1 MAYSILICD
10 DAPDLAEEWRE
21 VVKGVVSAELYTVKP
36 CVPIEEVRAGAGE
49 LLTRR
54 SAARSEGDIA
64 RKPQDCVFDNVDIL
78 ILDYDLLHIDE
89 QRARYTGE
97 GLARLART
105 FTECGTIVVVNQ
117 FRNAHFDLSLRGNL
131 WSHADLNLNADLLAR
146 PGLWEDGPWEGF
158 RPWSW
163 QSLNRA
169 VETQRARE
177 ELVESRLGESIVDVL
192 NMEEDD
198 VIGLSD
204 TAFGFVAPEAGS
216 FSDFGS
222 RTFKCFLN
230 DAVDGRDA
238 LATTDSDP
246 ATASRFVAARIGKW
260 LEREVLGPQDALI
273 DVPHLIERYPF
284 LMGNDVAELDA
295 WNAAIHDPQKLKAE
309 TPEGCWFKPEEFLTR
324 PAVWRHRFEAD
335 AEISERRHKYDY
347 SDVPP
352 FVFLEDTSEFAPL
365 SEAIEFRAGHHNA
378 FDRRFLRHLS
388 KFSYAPQR
396 RLAMAG

>member
-10 DAPDLAEEWRE
+10 DDPPLAEEWRE
-21 VVKGVVSAELYTVKP
+21 VVEGVVSKELYTLKP
-36 CVPIEEVRAGAGE
+36 CEPIEKVRGGVSE
-49 LLTRR
+49 LLARR
-54 SAARSEGDIA
+54 TAARSEGDIA
-64 RKPQDCVFDNVDIL
+64 REARDCVFDNVDIL

-105 FTECGTIVVVNQ
+105 FTKCGTIVVVNQ

-131 WSHADLNLNADLLAR
+131 WSHADLNLNADLLER
-146 PGLWEDGPWEGF
+146 PGLWMDGPWKGF

-163 QSLNRA
+163 QTLYRA

-192 NMEEDD
+192 NMDEDD
-198 VIGLSD
+198 AIGLSD
-204 TAFGFVAPEAGS
+204 SAFGFVAPEAAS
-216 FSDFGS
+216 YSDFS
-222 RTFKCFLN
+222 TRTFKCFLN
-230 DAVDGRDA
+230 SAVDGRDA
-238 LATTDSDP
+238 SATTESDP
-246 ATASRFVAARIGKW
+246 ATASRFVAARMGKW

-295 WNAAIHDPQKLKAE
+295 WNAAIHDPERLKAE
-309 TPEGCWFKPEEFLTR
+309 TPDGCWFEPAEFLAR

-365 SEAIEFRAGHHNA
+365 SEATEFRAGHHNA
-378 FDRRFLRHLS
+378 FDRRFVRYLAD
-388 KFSYAPQR
+388 FSYAPQR

>member
-10 DAPDLAEEWRE
+10 DDPELAEEWRE
-21 VVKGVVSAELYTVKP
+21 VVDGVVSKELYTVKP
-36 CVPIEEVRAGAGE
+36 CAPIEEVGAAVSELLARRTVARAGGGIEREA
-49 LLTRR
+49 
-54 SAARSEGDIA
+54 
-64 RKPQDCVFDNVDIL
+64 QDCVFDNVDIL

-131 WSHADLNLNADLLAR
+131 WSHADLNLNADLLER
-146 PGLWEDGPWEGF
+146 PGLWADGPWEGF

-163 QSLNRA
+163 QNLNRA

-177 ELVESRLGESIVDVL
+177 ELVESRLGASIVDVL
-192 NMEEDD
+192 NMDEDD

-204 TAFGFVAPEAGS
+204 SAFGFVAPEAGG

-222 RTFKCFLN
+222 RTFKDFLS

-246 ATASRFVAARIGKW
+246 AMASRFVAARIGKW

-284 LMGNDVAELDA
+284 LLGNDVAELDA
-295 WNAAIHDPQKLKAE
+295 WNAAIHDPERLKAE
-309 TPEGCWFKPEEFLTR
+309 TPDGCWFEPAEFLTR

-335 AEISERRHKYDY
+335 AEISERRHSYDY
-347 SDVPP
+347 SEVPP
-352 FVFLEDTSEFAPL
+352 FVFLEDTSEFALL

-378 FDRRFLRHLS
+378 FDRRFVRHLAE
-388 KFSYAPQR
+388 FSYAPQR